1 MQPVICYV
9 YEYDRDRRIRNAGF
23 LKIQPKDPGV
33 LLYFHIRS
41 PLFRA
46 QTPWKIYA
54 FRSDGASC
62 TLYPLLDVSV
72 ENLNFRMQLSLDSLQ
87 LTDQLAL
94 DDMDGFWMSNSQN
107 MMLAAAWKPTFVDS
121 GRFSVYKDPS
131 DCPEPDNAE
140 PEDETPEEPSKNLPD
155 EPLAELPENLPD
167 EPPAELSENIS
178 DDIPDNESAEQAN
191 ATTARTTEEP
201 SETMP
206 DEAPSVPSETTVI
219 EAAETDEPLCASE
232 TCTEEP
238 PKCTA
243 ERTPECASEYPPEC
257 APECIPER
265 ASGSPA
271 TQPPS
276 KNVRKI
282 CRKDLTLLPRRD
294 WGLSNN
300 SFLLHGCHNYHHLI
314 LAEEGHQL
322 FLGVP
327 GIYDQREARAAE
339 LFGFPLF
346 SSEYV
351 PFLDLTPEE
360 KSENASFGHYLRK
373 IRRN

>member
-9 YEYDRDRRIRNAGF
+9 YEYDGDRRIRNAGF

-46 QTPWKIYA
+46 QAPWNIYA

-62 TLYPLLDVSV
+62 TLYPLLNVSV
-72 ENLNFRMQLSLDSLQ
+72 ENQSFRMQLSLDSLR
-87 LTDQLAL
+87 LTDQLTL
-94 DDMDGFWMSNSQN
+94 DDMEGFWMSNTQSL
-107 MMLAAAWKPTFVDS
+107 MLAAAWKPTFVNS
-121 GRFSVYKDPS
+121 TCFSVYEETGESTDSAVSSDPIASS
-131 DCPEPDNAE
+131 DSAASSDTE
-140 PEDETPEEPSKNLPD
+140 PEEVISEEATEEIPEEMSDTEPEETPETPS
-155 EPLAELPENLPD
+155 
-167 EPPAELSENIS
+167 
-178 DDIPDNESAEQAN
+178 N
-191 ATTARTTEEP
+191 AP
-201 SETMP
+201 ISETSETTP
-206 DEAPSVPSETTVI
+206 TETTVI
-219 EAAETDEPLCASE
+219 EAAEADEPICASE
-232 TCTEEP
+232 TCTADP
-238 PKCTA
+238 
-243 ERTPECASEYPPEC
+243 PECASEC
-257 APECIPER
+257 T
-265 ASGSPA
+265 PA
-271 TQPPS
+271 CVSDTSAAQPLS

-294 WGLSNN
+294 WSLSNN
-300 SFLLHGCHNYHHLI
+300 SFLIHGCHNYHHLI

-373 IRRN
+373 IRKN